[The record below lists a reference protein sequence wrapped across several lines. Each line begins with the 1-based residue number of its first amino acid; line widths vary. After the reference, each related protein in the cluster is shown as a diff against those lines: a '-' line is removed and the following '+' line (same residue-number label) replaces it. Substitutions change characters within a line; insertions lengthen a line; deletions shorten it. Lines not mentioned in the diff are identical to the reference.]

1 MKQDEIIIGGKYLFV
16 NNRQI
21 EHKKE
26 FHNQEAIVIK
36 RVKGKSD
43 TKAFHRNR
51 RAKKPDRFLLDLGI
65 YANASNL
72 KELTIK

>member
-1 MKQDEIIIGGKYLFV
+1 MKQDEIIVGGKYLFV
-16 NNRQI
+16 NNGQK

-26 FHNQEAIVIK
+26 FHNQEATVIK

-51 RAKKPDRFLLDLGI
+51 RAKKPDRFLLDIGI

-72 KELTIK
+72 KELTK